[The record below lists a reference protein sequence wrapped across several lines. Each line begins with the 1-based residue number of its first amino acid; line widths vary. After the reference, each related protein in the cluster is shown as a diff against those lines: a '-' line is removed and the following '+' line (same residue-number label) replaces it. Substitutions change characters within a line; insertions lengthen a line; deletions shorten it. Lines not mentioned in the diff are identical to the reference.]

1 MMDAVKDKIMSLFN
15 TNETKE
21 YCIPTHVKIK
31 YGVEM
36 KPRKPRRKTQ
46 SEEKIISDT
55 KNFYEQE
62 EDDYYQ
68 PVTEG
73 SFYSNILWQYFILN
87 IKVVL

>member
-1 MMDAVKDKIMSLFN
+1 MDAVKDKIISLFN

-68 PVTEG
+68 PVTEDN
-73 SFYSNILWQYFILN
+73 FYSNILWQYFILN